1 MLLAG
6 RAGYAEP
13 VASFDVSVE
22 REGDEVRL
30 VVSGDLDANSL
41 PTFVAAVDDLYDDT
55 SLVVLDLDGITYVD
69 STGVRAAQLVEKRF
83 RQVVVR
89 NAPPMARQVFE
100 ITGLGHLLD
109 SA

>member
-1 MLLAG
+1 MLA
-6 RAGYAEP
+6 
-13 VASFDVSVE
+13 VADFDVRVE
-22 REGDEVRL
+22 RGGDEVRL
-30 VVSGDLDANSL
+30 VVSGDFDAASL
-41 PTFVAAVDDLYDDT
+41 PTFVAAVDALDDAT

-100 ITGLGHLLD
+100 VTGLSHLLD
-109 SA
+109 RTA